1 MQEKRRTRKA
11 MQGDYILD
19 ALRQHFLSGD
29 SYIMADELYGLC
41 KESRKNLN
49 YNGFQRDFAFLMQNG
64 KLHRE
69 GRRLYLSGTW
79 ALEEDAA
86 KHLAEVLANNDL
98 TPPVIPEELA
108 VKEMTLFAEQREAVA
123 MALSHRLSIILGG
136 AGCGKTTLIQAIAR
150 YGRKGVLVCATT
162 GKAAQ
167 NLRERTDIEARTV
180 HSALGKGYEE
190 DDEPLPPV
198 KWQYT
203 HTVIIDE
210 ASMMSLALLDGI
222 LSKVPDSCSVVLI
235 GDPKQLLSVGSGN
248 VIPDLRELGIPSV
261 CLQTNHRQ
269 AEGAVGLLHNVVDFE
284 HIDALDH
291 LTEDDS
297 FVLEDIDDQ
306 RQAIESVAKQ
316 AVKMLGEAQDFQVL
330 APRNAT
336 VNALNR
342 LIQAEWNPKREG
354 VPTITY
360 KDKTFRYGDKVL
372 ITKNDSR
379 RDCWN
384 GDIGMLIIAVGDDKT
399 DDPDEY
405 RYGVVLDKGRFA
417 AWCGAGNL
425 DNLELAYAITV
436 HKAQGSEFDDVLM
449 PLTMDSSRMLYR
461 NMLYTAASRAR
472 RRVTIYGS
480 RSAVDVALHS
490 FPPRRRS
497 MLVAKTRM
505 RMQNS

>member
-1 MQEKRRTRKA
+1 MQEQRRTRKT

-49 YNGFQRDFAFLMQNG
+49 YDVFQRDFAFLMQNG

-86 KHLAEVLANNDL
+86 KRLAEVLANNDL
-98 TPPVIPEELA
+98 TPPDIPEELT
-108 VKEMTLFAEQREAVA
+108 VKDMTLLPEQHNAVA
-123 MALSHRLSIILGG
+123 MALAHRLSVILGG
-136 AGCGKTTLIQAIAR
+136 AGCGKTTLIRAIAR
-150 YGRKGVLVCATT
+150 YGKNSVLACAPT

-167 NLRERTDIEARTV
+167 NLRERTNLAARTV

-190 DDEPLPPV
+190 DDAPLPPV
-198 KWQYT
+198 RWPYIE
-203 HTVIIDE
+203 TVIIDE
-210 ASMMSLALLDGI
+210 ASMLSLALLDGI
-222 LSKVPDSCSVVLI
+222 LSKVPETCSVVLV

-248 VIPDLRELGIPSV
+248 VIPDLLELGIPSV

-269 AEGAVGLLHNVVDFE
+269 AEGAAGLLRNVVEFE
-284 HIDALDH
+284 HIEGFEQLSV
-291 LTEDDS
+291 DDS
-297 FVLEDIDDQ
+297 FILKPIDDQ
-306 RQAIESVAKQ
+306 RRAVAAVARQ
-316 AVKMLGEAQDFQVL
+316 AVQMLDSAQSFQVL
-330 APRNAT
+330 ASRNAT
-336 VNALNR
+336 VDELNR
-342 LIQAEWNPKREG
+342 LIQQAWNPKRG
-354 VPTITY
+354 GMQTITF
-360 KDKTFRYGDKVL
+360 KGKTFRSGDRVL
-372 ITKNDSR
+372 ITRNDSHR
-379 RDCWN
+379 GCWN
-384 GDIGMLIIAVGDDKT
+384 GDIGTLVIAVGDEAT
-399 DDPDEY
+399 EDPDEY
-405 RYGVVLDKGRFA
+405 QYGIMLDRNRFPK
-417 AWCGAGNL
+417 WYGADSL
-425 DNLELAYAITV
+425 EHLELGYAITV
-436 HKAQGSEFDDVLM
+436 HKAQGSEFDDILM

-480 RSAVDVALHS
+480 RNALDVALHS